1 MIKIFLDT
9 NIFISGFFFDGNE
22 RKIVK
27 HRSKDVKFITSEQVT
42 DEIQSVL
49 LNKFNVDKDTVKRYV
64 AKIILEYPL
73 IKPEH
78 HLSIVIRDEKDT
90 NILKS
95 ALAGSCK
102 YLITGDKDLLT
113 LKQVENTRIITSKE
127 LIEDLKL

>member
-22 RKIVK
+22 RKIVE
-27 HRSKDVKFITSEQVT
+27 HRSKNVKYYTSEQVT

-49 LNKFNVDKDTVKRYV
+49 LNKFNVDKNTIKYYV
-64 AKIILEYPL
+64 AKIILEFAL
-73 IKPEH
+73 IKPKY
-78 HLSIVIRDEKDT
+78 HLNIMVRDEKDT

-95 ALAGSCK
+95 ALAGNCT

-113 LKQVENTRIITSKE
+113 IKHVENTKIITSKQ
-127 LIEDLKL
+127 LIEELKL